1 MKTNKNIKSIT
12 DMGSFAVEK
21 FYDAQIR
28 AEAFTGNA
36 NNINKL
42 MAIKKIMIKVAMIK
56 EKNKQKAKLAEK
68 EKE

>member
-28 AEAFTGNA
+28 IAAFTGNVY
-36 NNINKL
+36 ILNKL
-42 MAIKKIMIKVAMIK
+42 LTMKRIMIKIAMKK
-56 EKNKQKAKLAEK
+56 ENNRQNEKLHQK